1 MLYHAVAMA
10 FALSV
15 QTPRPSF
22 AFLSP
27 PAAAAAPFLLLL
39 LLLVEQVVPCN
50 KYRLHT
56 LRFGAIRVA
65 RVRSCVAHSLAA
77 RIALTYLKVRTEEV
91 QGSQLYC
98 HDV

>member
-39 LLLVEQVVPCN
+39 VVEQVVPCN

-77 RIALTYLKVRTEEV
+77 RIALTYLKVRTDEV